1 MTRKSKKDS
10 AGDGPDYDVGYGKP
24 PKQHRFK
31 RGVSGNPKGRKPRSV
46 SIAGTLRK
54 LALEPRNVRI
64 GERTQSLPTL
74 EIAVRR
80 QIEKVIQGDTKAFMA
95 VMGMLLEH
103 VPELKV
109 ELERRV
115 TSGEDL
121 ALLKDFVQRN
131 THLIVRKA

>member
-1 MTRKSKKDS
+1 MTRKSKKDDT
-10 AGDGPDYDVGYGKP
+10 GDGQDYEVGYRKP

-46 SIAGTLRK
+46 SIASTLRK
-54 LALEPRNVRI
+54 LALEPRTVRI
-64 GERTQSLPTL
+64 GERTQSLSTL

-80 QIEKVIQGDTKAFMA
+80 QIEKVVQGDTKAFMA
-95 VMGMLLEH
+95 LMGMLIEH

-115 TSGEDL
+115 SSGEDL
-121 ALLKDFVQRN
+121 ELLKDFVQRN
-131 THLIVRKA
+131 THLIARKT